1 MKTVQKN
8 YKQKD
13 DFEKDAQEGWDKMY
27 SSKSLLNDLDRKYK
41 NGNPFRLLIALG
53 GVLVLIALLI
63 VFTQL
68 NKNKHFANKSERN
81 TFKEIER
88 TDFKIPI
95 EISKLEKVNYK
106 KRIKIKEIKKKFIE
120 NKKNIHLVD
129 REKEDISSLKPRT
142 LKSIEQDLKKEIVV
156 KELEANEIYVED
168 LLLIDYSKI
177 RKNYT
182 IRSEQLTMNG
192 LPANFENETKNMDE
206 LDWENVQIPYNAYIE
221 KSIKL
226 FSKSDYKKALTR
238 FEEILKNYPDDLN
251 ALFYGALCYFN
262 LGQFSKAEKQFKQCI
277 HHKYSN
283 FKEDGVWFLAKTLI
297 EKKEFEQAKEILQEI
312 VSSKTY
318 YEKDAQKLLL
328 RVSKP

>member
-1 MKTVQKN
+1 MKTLQKN
-8 YKQKD
+8 NKLKD
-13 DFEKDAQEGWDKMY
+13 DFEKDAHDGWDKM
-27 SSKSLLNDLDRKYK
+27 SSRKSLLDDLDRKYK
-41 NGNPFRLLIALG
+41 KGNRFRLLFPLG
-53 GVLVLIALLI
+53 GILVLISLLI
-63 VFTQL
+63 IFTQWS
-68 NKNKHFANKSERN
+68 KNKHIEHKSERN
-81 TFKEIER
+81 TVKEIEK

-95 EISKLEKVNYK
+95 EISKLEKVKYEK
-106 KRIKIKEIKKKFIE
+106 SIKIGEIKKKFNE
-120 NKKNIHLVD
+120 TKKDDDKLEVKKD
-129 REKEDISSLKPRT
+129 DVST
-142 LKSIEQDLKKEIVV
+142 LIPKKVESIEQSLKKEIVV
-156 KELEANEIYVED
+156 KELKANEIYVQD

-206 LDWENVQIPYNAYIE
+206 LDWENVQIPYNEYIE

-238 FEEILKNYPDDLN
+238 FEEVLKNYPDDLN

-283 FKEDGVWFLAKTLI
+283 FKEDGAWFLAKTLI
-297 EKKEFEQAKEILQEI
+297 EKKEFEEAKEILQEI
-312 VSSKTY
+312 VSSKSY
-318 YEKDAQKLLL
+318 YEKDAQKLLVK
-328 RVSKP
+328 VSRP